1 MVTIMA
7 TSVADR
13 IAEIDTILAAGLSSV
28 TYADR
33 VVSYNLGEL
42 RKERD
47 RLVATQ
53 AAAASGSSF
62 RRVVFK
68 GGSAL

>member
-1 MVTIMA
+1 MVA
-7 TSVADR
+7 SVAER
-13 IAEIDTILAAGLSSV
+13 IAEIDAILAAGLASV
-28 TYADR
+28 TFGDR
-33 VVSYNLGEL
+33 VVVYNLGEL

-47 RLVATQ
+47 RLLASQ
-53 AAAASGSSF
+53 AATAGGSQF